1 MSTVTRGISMFLIS
15 MLVMALLVMIVLGF
29 MLGFGHPL
37 PWILI
42 GVLALIAV
50 IHDRIVSRRFI
61 QWTDSLSVGI
71 DAIDN
76 EHKKLLSMIN
86 QLQTAAHY
94 KTDESLVESTLN
106 DLIDYTKYHFSR
118 EEALMKKNNYP
129 DYDAHKK
136 THEEM
141 VKQVSQFIDEYR
153 VDKTRTIENVIL
165 YLKTWL
171 INHIKG
177 SDQNYAP
184 YIKDKNMD

>member
-15 MLVMALLVMIVLGF
+15 MLIMALLVMIVLGF

-42 GVLALIAV
+42 GVLAFIAV
-50 IHDRIVSRRFI
+50 IHDRIVARRFI
-61 QWTDSLSVGI
+61 KWTDSLSVGI
-71 DAIDN
+71 DTIDE

-118 EEALMKKNNYP
+118 EEELMKRNNYP

-136 THEEM
+136 MHEEM

-184 YIKDKNMD
+184 YIKDKSMD